1 MKHLYPAEIQ
11 KAIFSQLLAYETLL
25 QPEYRFYIERWRDG
39 SILVEVIES
48 RDGERI
54 PRGGWQFIPRDG
66 QTPADL
72 DKQLEIFWKST
83 PPHFKI

>member
-1 MKHLYPAEIQ
+1 MKSLYPAEIQ

-39 SILVEVIES
+39 TILVEVIES

-66 QTPADL
+66 QTTADL
-72 DKQLEIFWKST
+72 DKQLEIFWKIT
-83 PPHFKI
+83 PSHFKK